1 MKFDN
6 LSKGIIHYQR
16 SIVIMLCLSLLGV
29 GSLSIAAMVNH
40 MDIPTLIVSWSAKQ
54 VSVNQL
60 QKGQLKPVILIDVR
74 SPEEYTED
82 HIGESQLVPLD
93 DIKAGFGIKEIRT
106 IIKTKPQNPTQPTL
120 VLYCGSGQR
129 SVKAYKQLE
138 NTGLNFVVLKGGI
151 KAWRKVVPRSKDA
164 EVLAPIMLLR

>member
-1 MKFDN
+1 
-6 LSKGIIHYQR
+6 
-16 SIVIMLCLSLLGV
+16 
-29 GSLSIAAMVNH
+29 
-40 MDIPTLIVSWSAKQ
+40 
-54 VSVNQL
+54 
-60 QKGQLKPVILIDVR
+60 VR
-74 SPEEYTED
+74 SPDEYTED